1 MVGIK
6 WGALLGGALDA
17 SRGDDSPMDGAI
29 KGAVIGGLVKV
40 VAPIAFTY
48 AVGWLVLKG
57 ISEGAD
63 RLGDAVTGGDEP
75 GPERAE

>member
-17 SRGDDSPMDGAI
+17 SSGDDSPVDGAI
-29 KGAVIGGLVKV
+29 KGAIVGGLVKV
-40 VAPIAFTY
+40 VVPIAFTY

-57 ISEGAD
+57 ISEGAE
-63 RLGDAVTGGDEP
+63 RLGDAVTGGDAPSPARHE
-75 GPERAE
+75 

>member
-17 SRGDDSPMDGAI
+17 SSGDDSPMDGAI

-40 VAPIAFTY
+40 VAPIAFT
-48 AVGWLVLKG
+48 
-57 ISEGAD
+57 
-63 RLGDAVTGGDEP
+63 
-75 GPERAE
+75 

>member
-17 SRGDDSPMDGAI
+17 SSGDDSPLDGAI
-29 KGAVIGGLVKV
+29 KGAVIGGIVKIA
-40 VAPIAFTY
+40 APIVLTY

-57 ISEGAD
+57 ISEGAE
-63 RLGDAVTGGDEP
+63 RIGDVVGGNPSTPARDE
-75 GPERAE
+75 

>member
-17 SRGDDSPMDGAI
+17 SSGDDSPLDGAI
-29 KGAVIGGLVKV
+29 KGAIVGGLVKV

-63 RLGDAVTGGDEP
+63 RLSDAVTGGDEP
-75 GPERAE
+75 RPARDE

>member
-6 WGALLGGALDA
+6 WGALLGGALDSA
-17 SRGDDSPMDGAI
+17 SGDDSPIDGAI
-29 KGAVIGGLVKV
+29 KGAVIGGVIKV
-40 VAPIAFTY
+40 AAPILFTY

-63 RLGDAVTGGDEP
+63 RLGDAVTGKGNETP
-75 GPERAE
+75 TGG

>member
-17 SRGDDSPMDGAI
+17 SSGDDSAVDGAI
-29 KGAVIGGLVKV
+29 KGAIVGGLIKV

-75 GPERAE
+75 RPVRDE